1 MCMLAGDGI
10 GHVRWCIYAMTY
22 PDMALFGMVWLLRV
36 RAEMK
41 RCAKCKRQDQSNV
54 PAEVERGPSTST
66 FFTIEGNATLPST
79 TEAVSPGHALG
90 PTTFCEVHGFNPPKE
105 GKFTNNK

>member
-1 MCMLAGDGI
+1 MLVGEI
-10 GHVRWCIYAMTY
+10 GHVRWYIAMTY

-41 RCAKCKRQDQSNV
+41 RCAKCRRQEQNV
-54 PAEVERGPSTST
+54 SPEERGPSTST
-66 FFTIEGNATLPST
+66 FFTIEGNATLPPA

-105 GKFTNNK
+105 GKFLRSR

>member
-1 MCMLAGDGI
+1 MLEGEI
-10 GHVRWCIYAMTY
+10 GHVRWYIAMTY

-41 RCAKCKRQDQSNV
+41 RCAKCRRQEQNV
-54 PAEVERGPSTST
+54 SPEERGPSTST
-66 FFTIEGNATLPST
+66 FFTIEGNATLPPA

-105 GKFTNNK
+105 GKFLRSR